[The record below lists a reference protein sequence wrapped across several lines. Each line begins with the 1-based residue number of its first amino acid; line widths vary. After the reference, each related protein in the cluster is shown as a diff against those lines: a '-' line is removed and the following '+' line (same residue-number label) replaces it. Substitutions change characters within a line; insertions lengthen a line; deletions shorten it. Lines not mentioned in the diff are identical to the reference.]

1 MAVIEE
7 KLSKALL
14 LPSEPHLISQGSS
27 ASIIS
32 RHSKPINSKI
42 SKPET
47 PEISSAR
54 LSDFDDIDQMLGERV
69 MKSAMKNSSWKRS
82 GTHLGAS
89 MGLTSMAMSAKSVSI
104 ANILPQTIPSASD
117 EDGPGVSLAKAQ
129 DLGIS
134 TSDQAHQIIP
144 PNVPETPKSNASN
157 SHAAS
162 LSNVFRHR
170 EVQLI
175 PVSTAT
181 NGTSLRIPSDVPE
194 SHSHGGVVT
203 AGRRLLI
210 VFECWTRFCGLTPL
224 VQRWIENPKDQCEDL
239 DPRMMF
245 LSKAYHSLVLLLS
258 LGCIA
263 LGASNLSVCSAQPD
277 VDCTGW
283 PATDVAVA
291 LGAAL
296 AIASCGGLRHYFKS
310 AQMQILITEH
320 LKASIHLADLE
331 NQFWRQKVA
340 DGFTMV
346 FLWMAILAV
355 RIWMYAFQLE
365 LHEELALKIVPHA
378 FASAALLGA
387 CYLQVACWRGV
398 SLTIVAFARSLLGG
412 LLDGQEARAKWRE
425 MTSCMRQASRTYQL
439 TSAAL
444 ALTTMLVS
452 FTALFDMHQG
462 LLLHMLPNLVVAGS
476 LLSSL
481 YVAASTTAHCTRLP
495 SLVSMLDGDDEESEL
510 EYMNLSL
517 FLSLSE
523 SGFFMW
529 DTRVTLGVLQKF
541 VYFSTAIVG
550 TIGFQLNVLHF

>member
-1 MAVIEE
+1 MSRPKTGPSPQVLNSLRYLPMPSASGQEVDEGEEKASESDLVLGQGRKSSIASSRQSILLEDQDSILEETGPEPSADDKLNSLLRLGEQQWQEIQNVHRRMAVIEE

-194 SHSHGGVVT
+194 SHSHGG
-203 AGRRLLI
+203 L
-210 VFECWTRFCGLTPL
+210 
-224 VQRWIENPKDQCEDL
+224 
-239 DPRMMF
+239 
-245 LSKAYHSLVLLLS
+245 
-258 LGCIA
+258 
-263 LGASNLSVCSAQPD
+263 
-277 VDCTGW
+277 
-283 PATDVAVA
+283 
-291 LGAAL
+291 
-296 AIASCGGLRHYFKS
+296 
-310 AQMQILITEH
+310 
-320 LKASIHLADLE
+320 
-331 NQFWRQKVA
+331 
-340 DGFTMV
+340 
-346 FLWMAILAV
+346 
-355 RIWMYAFQLE
+355 
-365 LHEELALKIVPHA
+365 
-378 FASAALLGA
+378 
-387 CYLQVACWRGV
+387 
-398 SLTIVAFARSLLGG
+398 
-412 LLDGQEARAKWRE
+412 
-425 MTSCMRQASRTYQL
+425 
-439 TSAAL
+439 
-444 ALTTMLVS
+444 
-452 FTALFDMHQG
+452 
-462 LLLHMLPNLVVAGS
+462 
-476 LLSSL
+476 
-481 YVAASTTAHCTRLP
+481 
-495 SLVSMLDGDDEESEL
+495 
-510 EYMNLSL
+510 
-517 FLSLSE
+517 
-523 SGFFMW
+523 
-529 DTRVTLGVLQKF
+529 
-541 VYFSTAIVG
+541 
-550 TIGFQLNVLHF
+550 